1 VQRCFSVTTWI
12 AVVRFDKNACDK
24 IDVEELFFFVNRE
37 LGRLMGSALIAFDS
51 VDRLFGDA
59 KNLR

>member
-1 VQRCFSVTTWI
+1 M
-12 AVVRFDKNACDK
+12 VRFDENACDK